1 MCGGGAGTGVL
12 EEESDER
19 DYRTWRTFGGW
30 CGNFLVSFWLIL
42 VRTPSKGGYGVSN
55 VHLLYLSKAS
65 SGGTSLHYLSCW
77 QRWSHEDLQTN
88 QADASMEYGAIAEE
102 LIQASQC
109 M

>member
-55 VHLLYLSKAS
+55 VHLLSEQGFQWWHWFALSE
-65 SGGTSLHYLSCW
+65 LL
-77 QRWSHEDLQTN
+77 
-88 QADASMEYGAIAEE
+88 AEVVP
-102 LIQASQC
+102 
-109 M
+109 